1 MKIENVIDQIEYNK
15 IQSERLVTNGEQQV
29 NILSLEK
36 GSEIPAHT
44 STKDAT
50 IVILEGNLLF
60 TTGGIDYNLKAF
72 DTFSFGVKDEHA
84 VQAIENVK
92 FLLIQ

>member
-1 MKIENVIDQIEYNK
+1 MKIENVIDQIEYDQ
-15 IQSERLVTNGEQQV
+15 IQSSRLVTNGEQQV

-36 GSEIPAHT
+36 GSEIPKHT

-50 IVILEGNLLF
+50 IVVLEGHLLF
-60 TTGGIDYNLKAF
+60 NNAGEDYDLKAF
-72 DTFSFGVKDEHA
+72 DTFSFGTADEHA
-84 VQAIENVK
+84 VKAIENAK